1 MLVEKV
7 RNVWYSLTVNGILLM
22 YRYIS
27 SCGKFIFWQKKIV
40 LVGIF
45 YDENVEKTVLS

>member
-1 MLVEKV
+1 
-7 RNVWYSLTVNGILLM
+7 M

-27 SCGKFIFWQKKIV
+27 SRGKFIFWQKKIV